1 MRIVWGLGMMWWM
14 SAYWIALGAQSER
27 TSCKGFR
34 VRFVECDSDP
44 SEDAWLPFAEAN
56 QLSATDE
63 HDLDRPQTES

>member
-14 SAYWIALGAQSER
+14 SAYWIALGSRKEQAAV
-27 TSCKGFR
+27 GFR

-56 QLSATDE
+56 QLSAMGE
-63 HDLDRPQTES
+63 YLDLPQTES